1 MTLALVLGSLCLLK
15 HPDKTFIGRIERG
28 FDFLGYHFGTDGISV
43 AKKTVENFVARAIW
57 LYEQERREPFGS
69 PRFGSYVRRWIGWA
83 AAGFEGQRTSQLVK
97 RSLVEREFER
107 EIRDKDFDLAMP
119 HSLIKY

>member
-1 MTLALVLGSLCLLK
+1 MSARVPSHGRKGQSSCGRRGFQEG

-28 FDFLGYHFGTDGISV
+28 FDFLGYHFGPDGISV

-83 AAGFEGQRTSQLVK
+83 AAGFEGQAYVTVSQTST
-97 RSLVEREFER
+97 R
-107 EIRDKDFDLAMP
+107 
-119 HSLIKY
+119 